1 MPIFSIIQNN
11 LFSGWKNNKF
21 KFCRAN
27 FIKEGTIYNDF
38 LDISKLENFFENVSD
53 KPIDPNEYDF
63 IFKKINIDNYEIIE
77 NIDYKKNLEDFFR
90 DKCPKEMDI
99 ILNEV
104 EPLNDGEEVIFRE
117 IFNYGNSYYIG
128 EWNIKEEL
136 NKHGRGLLVNL
147 DGTSYLG
154 QFRNDLQD
162 GRGKLLFNKVEYI
175 DINKKG
181 KMDRIGILK
190 RADGSIKNVYYKN
203 GIKMSEEE
211 YNKSNGLINII
222 INEEQWVF
230 MY

>member
-1 MPIFSIIQNN
+1 MI
-11 LFSGWKNNKF
+11 
-21 KFCRAN
+21 
-27 FIKEGTIYNDF
+27 
-38 LDISKLENFFENVSD
+38 
-53 KPIDPNEYDF
+53 
-63 IFKKINIDNYEIIE
+63 
-77 NIDYKKNLEDFFR
+77 
-90 DKCPKEMDI
+90 
-99 ILNEV
+99 
-104 EPLNDGEEVIFRE
+104 
-117 IFNYGNSYYIG
+117 
-128 EWNIKEEL
+128 
-136 NKHGRGLLVNL
+136 VNL

-162 GRGKLLFNKVEYI
+162 GRGKLLFNKVKYI

-181 KMDRIGILK
+181 KMDGIGILK

>member
-1 MPIFSIIQNN
+1 
-11 LFSGWKNNKF
+11 
-21 KFCRAN
+21 
-27 FIKEGTIYNDF
+27 
-38 LDISKLENFFENVSD
+38 
-53 KPIDPNEYDF
+53 
-63 IFKKINIDNYEIIE
+63 
-77 NIDYKKNLEDFFR
+77 
-90 DKCPKEMDI
+90 MDI

-117 IFNYGNSYYIG
+117 IFNYGNSYYIC

-136 NKHGRGLLVNL
+136 NKHGRGLIVNL

-175 DINKKG
+175 DINWKKG
-181 KMDRIGILK
+181 KMDGIGILK

-222 INEEQWVF
+222 INEEQ
-230 MY
+230 

>member
-1 MPIFSIIQNN
+1 
-11 LFSGWKNNKF
+11 
-21 KFCRAN
+21 
-27 FIKEGTIYNDF
+27 
-38 LDISKLENFFENVSD
+38 
-53 KPIDPNEYDF
+53 
-63 IFKKINIDNYEIIE
+63 
-77 NIDYKKNLEDFFR
+77 
-90 DKCPKEMDI
+90 MDI

-104 EPLNDGEEVIFRE
+104 EPLNDGGEVIFRE

-128 EWNIKEEL
+128 EWKIKEEL

-147 DGTSYLG
+147 NGTSYLG

-222 INEEQWVF
+222 INEEQ
-230 MY
+230 